1 VASSQDSARL
11 ITSPISPADQNS
23 NDAAVL
29 KGHLLHLLEKLMQ
42 IFPLQKNKM
51 LPANL
56 DSHSQLFF
64 KKTAHGFTLIELLV
78 VIAIIAI
85 LAAMLLPALAKA
97 KIRAQ
102 GISCVS
108 NMKQLG
114 TGTIMYGGDNNDF
127 LPHNVP
133 TQGGGDTGTG
143 GRKPNWVD
151 GTFANAVGY
160 PVPESP
166 AGCATN
172 SFYLGTGPL
181 TGFGVT
187 LIGSIGPYAKA
198 AGVYKCPADH
208 YVDRTYKVE
217 RVRSCSMN
225 AYCGCNVSLSPLL
238 NGSYK
243 SFMKF
248 TDFGGALSGS
258 DCWIFLDE
266 NPLSINDG
274 FILYDPT
281 GNAVQDRPAVNHG
294 GESSFAFADG
304 HAELHKWHDT
314 YLSSTS
320 TTAASDPKWLAVH
333 GTCRK

>member
-1 VASSQDSARL
+1 M
-11 ITSPISPADQNS
+11 TP
-23 NDAAVL
+23 
-29 KGHLLHLLEKLMQ
+29 LLNAKT
-42 IFPLQKNKM
+42 
-51 LPANL
+51 LPF
-56 DSHSQLFF
+56 S
-64 KKTAHGFTLIELLV
+64 KKTVPGFTLIELLV

-102 GISCVS
+102 GISCIN

-114 TGTIMYGGDNNDF
+114 TATMMYGGDNGDY
-127 LPHNVP
+127 LPRNLP

-143 GRKPNWVD
+143 GGKPNWVD
-151 GTFANAVGY
+151 GTFANVVGY
-160 PVPESP
+160 PIAESP
-166 AGCATN
+166 PGCTIN
-172 SFYLGTGPL
+172 TFYLGTGPL

-198 AGVYKCPADH
+198 PGVYKCPADR
-208 YVDRTYKVE
+208 YMDRTYKAE

-238 NGSYK
+238 NASYK

-248 TDFGGALSGS
+248 TDFGGSLSGS

-274 FILYDPT
+274 FILYDAA
-281 GNAVQDRPAVNHG
+281 GSAVTDRPAVNHG
-294 GESSFAFADG
+294 NQSSFVFGDG

-320 TTAASDPKWLAVH
+320 TTAQNDPKWLALH